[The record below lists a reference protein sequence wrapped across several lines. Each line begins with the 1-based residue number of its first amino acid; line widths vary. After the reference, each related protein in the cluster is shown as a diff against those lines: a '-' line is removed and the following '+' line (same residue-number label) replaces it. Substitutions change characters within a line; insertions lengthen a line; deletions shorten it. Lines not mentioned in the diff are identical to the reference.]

1 MGIIGRELASRS
13 KKLKLLIAMMSHE
26 TNTFS
31 PVPTLLERFGSGSN
45 PPEGD
50 DAYSA
55 IKGLGLTMAGMISV
69 AEENDVEIVTP
80 IAAGAPPSGPVSD
93 EAYDYIS
100 NCICE
105 AVKDCDGI
113 MLELHGAMVTE
124 TREDGEGTLLKRL
137 REENPGIPI
146 AVGLDMHANLYPD
159 IVANSTV
166 IAGFRTYPHIDM
178 YETGVRAG
186 RVLIDAMNDKVKP
199 TMAWGNCPMLP
210 HIMRQGTD
218 DQPNKMLQEKVAEYE
233 QNGALCVALFTGF
246 PHADILN
253 AGLSVVVTTDNDPTE
268 ANRIRDELLELAW
281 QEREKFV
288 YQITPLAESVGS
300 AFDAAEQPGEGPII
314 LLDHYDNTASG
325 GTMDTTEVL
334 REILT
339 QGLEDVAAYGIY
351 DPEAV
356 QQMIDAGIGNEVTVS
371 LGGKMH
377 LDALEQQSKPLT
389 VTGKVKIISDG
400 RYTVTGPMGT
410 GSKMNMGHTVLLDT
424 GNVLIAVI
432 SRHIEPYDL
441 GCFSSLGIDPL
452 AKKYLMLKS
461 RIHYRATFMPI
472 AKKIIECAGI
482 GVCTSDYNQLTFKNV
497 RRPIYP
503 LDNINSNSFK
513 EGFPEQ

>member
-1 MGIIGRELASRS
+1 M
-13 KKLKLLIAMMSHE
+13 KLLIAMMSHE

-31 PVPTLLERFGSGSN
+31 PVPTLLERFGSGAN
-45 PPEGD
+45 PPENA
-50 DAYSA
+50 DAYRA

-69 AEENDVEIVTP
+69 AEENGIDIITP

-100 NCICE
+100 DCICH
-105 AVKDCDGI
+105 AVADCDGI
-113 MLELHGAMVTE
+113 LLELHGAMVTE

-146 AVGLDMHANLYPD
+146 GVGLDMHANLYPE
-159 IVANSTV
+159 IVDNSTV

-178 YETGVRAG
+178 FETGVRAG
-186 RVLIDAMNDKVKP
+186 RVLIEAMNNRVNP
-199 TMAWGNCPMLP
+199 TVAWGNCPMLP
-210 HIMRQGTD
+210 HVMRQGTD
-218 DQPNKMLQEKVAEYE
+218 DHPNKMLQEKVAEYE
-233 QNGALCVALFTGF
+233 KNGALCVALFTGF

-253 AGLSVVVTTDNDPTE
+253 AGLSVVVTTDNNQEE
-268 ANRIRDELLELAW
+268 AIRIRDELLELAW
-281 QEREKFV
+281 QERENFV
-288 YQITPLAESVGS
+288 YEITPLSDSVGS
-300 AFDAAEQPGEGPII
+300 AFVAADEPGEGPVI

-334 REILT
+334 REILA

-351 DPEAV
+351 DPAAV
-356 QQMIDAGIGNEVTVS
+356 AQMIEAGIDSEVTVS

-377 LDALEQQSKPLT
+377 LDALEVQSSPLT
-389 VTGKVKIISDG
+389 VTGRVKLISDG
-400 RYTVTGPMGT
+400 RYTITGPMGT

-441 GCFSSLGIDPL
+441 GCFSSLGIDPM

-472 AKKIIECAGI
+472 AKKIIECAGV
-482 GVCTSDYNQLTFKNV
+482 GVCTSDYDQLTFRNV
-497 RRPIYP
+497 RRPIFP
-503 LDNINSNSFK
+503 LDNINSSSFK
-513 EGFPEQ
+513 DGFPDH